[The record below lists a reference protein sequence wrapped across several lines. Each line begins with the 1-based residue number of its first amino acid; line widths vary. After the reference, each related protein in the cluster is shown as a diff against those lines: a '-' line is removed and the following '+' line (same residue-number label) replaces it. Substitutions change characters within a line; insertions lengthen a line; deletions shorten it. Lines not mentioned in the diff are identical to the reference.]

1 MIPVSDPRDRQ
12 RRLCLQATLA
22 GAAWLAWRGA
32 RAAPAEPADR
42 LRAFVAEVPSGRA
55 RFEQTVTAPDGAS
68 RKASSGRFEFARPGR
83 FRFDYEK
90 PYPQTIVSDGRRV
103 WMHDPDLNQVSVR
116 RVDDALGA
124 TPAAL
129 LAGASMDRDFTLRN
143 EAPRDGLAWVRATPK
158 AADGAFEWMAV
169 GFRDATPARI
179 EILDRFGQRTVLRLI
194 DFDPQATIAP
204 DRFAFTPPPGA
215 DVVEQ

>member
-1 MIPVSDPRDRQ
+1 MSDPQDRR

-22 GAAWLAWRGA
+22 GTAWLAWRGA
-32 RAAPAEPADR
+32 RAAPPSDPSDR
-42 LRAFVAEVPSGRA
+42 LRAFVSAVSSGRA
-55 RFEQTVTAPDGAS
+55 RFEQTVTAPDGAN

-83 FRFDYEK
+83 FRFDVDK
-90 PYPQTIVSDGRRV
+90 PYPQTIVSDGQRV

-116 RVDDALGA
+116 RVDDTLGA

-129 LAGASMDRDFTLRN
+129 LAGASIERDFALRD
-143 EAPRDGLAWVRATPK
+143 EPPRDGLAWVRATPK
-158 AADGAFEWMAV
+158 AADGAFQWMAI
-169 GFRDATPARI
+169 GFREAMPERI
-179 EILDRFGQRTVLRLI
+179 EILDRFGQQTVLRLL
-194 DFDPQATIAP
+194 DFEPQAPIAP